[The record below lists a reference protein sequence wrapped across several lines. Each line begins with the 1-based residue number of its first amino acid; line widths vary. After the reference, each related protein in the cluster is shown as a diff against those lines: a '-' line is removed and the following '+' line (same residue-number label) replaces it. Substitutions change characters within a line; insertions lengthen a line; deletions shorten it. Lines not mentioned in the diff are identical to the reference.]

1 MKITALKRQK
11 KHLTLVSFEDG
22 EILLDNDICTDHSL
36 KAGADISKENR
47 ARCGI

>member
-22 EILLDNDICTDHSL
+22 EILLDNDICLNFWLRFQSL
-36 KAGADISKENR
+36 HQLDFL
-47 ARCGI
+47 